1 MGISLAHDGRQS
13 RVVRAVTTHPNVD
26 GIRPLRW
33 GWIAVACELESDQW
47 LRAPQAAEISGL
59 DTGTL
64 RRLVKAGLV
73 TAIQWRPREHYSYL
87 LKEMYVISQLTKH
100 VDGCEKV
107 ARLEEMLFRAL
118 EG

>member
-1 MGISLAHDGRQS
+1 MGLSLAEDGRQG
-13 RVVRAVTTHPNVD
+13 RVVRAVTMHPNVD

-33 GWIAVACELESDQW
+33 GWIAVACELETDQW
-47 LRAPQAAEISGL
+47 LRAPEAAEISGL

-87 LKEMYVISQLTKH
+87 LTEMHVISRLTKE

-107 ARLEEMLFRAL
+107 TRLEEMLCRAL